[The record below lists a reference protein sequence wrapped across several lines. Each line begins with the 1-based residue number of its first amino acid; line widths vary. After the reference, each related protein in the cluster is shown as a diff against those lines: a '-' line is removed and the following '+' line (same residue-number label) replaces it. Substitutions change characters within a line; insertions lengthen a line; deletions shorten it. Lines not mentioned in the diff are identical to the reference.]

1 MCQQMSNSSQ
11 ARQLQQE
18 RIRASFPN
26 ISTRPQWLSSLNLPW
41 VVNRSTSMV
50 GSELNA
56 LTISNLFS
64 ASTEP
69 SSRKYV
75 TLQDINI
82 PKLDDL
88 PKKTLAEE
96 KS

>member
-1 MCQQMSNSSQ
+1 
-11 ARQLQQE
+11 
-18 RIRASFPN
+18 
-26 ISTRPQWLSSLNLPW
+26 
-41 VVNRSTSMV
+41 MV

-75 TLQDINI
+75 TLQDINN
-82 PKLDDL
+82 PKLDGL
-88 PKKTLAEE
+88 PKKKTLAEK

>member
-1 MCQQMSNSSQ
+1 
-11 ARQLQQE
+11 
-18 RIRASFPN
+18 
-26 ISTRPQWLSSLNLPW
+26 
-41 VVNRSTSMV
+41 MV

-82 PKLDDL
+82 PKLNYL
-88 PKKTLAEE
+88 PKKTSIKKYEVRAHQSCQISKGIYHWQPDQPQRLNSFVVALQYNEV
-96 KS
+96 

>member
-1 MCQQMSNSSQ
+1 
-11 ARQLQQE
+11 
-18 RIRASFPN
+18 
-26 ISTRPQWLSSLNLPW
+26 
-41 VVNRSTSMV
+41 MV

>member
-1 MCQQMSNSSQ
+1 
-11 ARQLQQE
+11 
-18 RIRASFPN
+18 
-26 ISTRPQWLSSLNLPW
+26 
-41 VVNRSTSMV
+41 MV

-82 PKLDDL
+82 PKLNYL
-88 PKKTLAEE
+88 PKKLPLRNMKCVHIKAAKLA
-96 KS
+96 KGYITGNQINLRD